1 MEQKF
6 AMVALDH
13 GTQKTD
19 LTFLSK
25 PVEEKVK
32 AYHQSF
38 PVYQETPLACL
49 QETARELGV
58 GNIYVKDESYRFGLN
73 AFKVLGGSYAM
84 GHYLA
89 DRLGKPMEEVDYR
102 FLTAEASAKHWETL
116 PL

>member
-32 AYHQSF
+32 AFLSIRKRLW
-38 PVYQETPLACL
+38 PVFRKPP
-49 QETARELGV
+49 
-58 GNIYVKDESYRFGLN
+58 GNWG
-73 AFKVLGGSYAM
+73 
-84 GHYLA
+84 
-89 DRLGKPMEEVDYR
+89 
-102 FLTAEASAKHWETL
+102 
-116 PL
+116 